1 MIKSGQLNYSS
12 TLRSRELY
20 RWNWVILEE
29 KEKKKKIG
37 DLIDLLG
44 GEVLLTIILLLNQ
57 EAKEEGE
64 ELENVVEYNFYSWIL
79 LIFFGFSTVEGKR

>member
-44 GEVLLTIILLLNQ
+44 GEVLLTIILSLNQ